1 MSVPTPAV
9 APRAAPVPRAAP
21 MQTALVTGAQGMLGY
36 WLVQALLERS
46 CDVVVLERD
55 ENARTALRIDGLHHR
70 CTCVRG
76 DLLDA
81 PLLTR
86 AIAEHEVD
94 TVFHLAAQ
102 PIAGTAMRSPV
113 STFETNVRG
122 TWLLLEACRARG
134 VARTVVAS
142 TDRAYGP
149 PRTLPYTED
158 MLLDARYP
166 YEVSKAAADL
176 IARSYFHTFGLP
188 VAVTRFSNVYG
199 GGDLNRSRLVP
210 ELTAAV
216 LAGRAPV
223 IRSDGTPERDYLYA
237 ADAAAAYL
245 AIADALGRGPSG
257 GAHGE
262 AFNAGGGEVRSVR
275 EVTDLLIEVAGA
287 DVVADIR
294 GAGVPRGEVDR
305 QFADCTK
312 LRDLTGWAPQVLLRD
327 GLRRTVEW
335 YRAHPEALA
344 P

>member
-1 MSVPTPAV
+1 M
-9 APRAAPVPRAAP
+9 R
-21 MQTALVTGAQGMLGY
+21 TAFVTGASGLLGY
-36 WLVQALLERS
+36 WLVQALLARGVR
-46 CDVVVLERD
+46 VVTLERD
-55 ENARTALRIDGLHHR
+55 AVARTALRLDGLDAR
-70 CTCVRG
+70 CATVHG

-81 PLLTR
+81 PLLER

-102 PIAGTAMRSPV
+102 PIVGTAVRSPV
-113 STFETNVRG
+113 STLETNVRG
-122 TWLLLEACRARG
+122 TWLLLEACRIHS
-134 VARTVVAS
+134 VARVVVAS

-237 ADAAAAYL
+237 GDAAAAYL
-245 AIADALGRGPSG
+245 AIADALHPAPGGPAG
-257 GAHGE
+257 TGVAGQ
-262 AFNAGGGEVRSVR
+262 AFNAGGGEVHSVR
-275 EVTDLLIEVAGA
+275 EVTDLLIRVAGA
-287 DVVADIR
+287 DVVADYR
-294 GAGVPRGEVDR
+294 GAGGAGGDRFEVDR
-305 QFADCTK
+305 QYADSSK
-312 LRDLTGWAPQVLLRD
+312 LRELTGWAPRVRLED

-335 YRAHPEALA
+335 YRAHPETLA